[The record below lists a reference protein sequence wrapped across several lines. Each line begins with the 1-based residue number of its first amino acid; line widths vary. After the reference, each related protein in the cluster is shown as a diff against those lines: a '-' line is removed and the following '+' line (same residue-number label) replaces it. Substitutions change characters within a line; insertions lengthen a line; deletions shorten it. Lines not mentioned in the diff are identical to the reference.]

1 MQQLHMNSFLKLLL
15 LYQTTTFI
23 VGPKY
28 KKNTKVAYGDT
39 KLDLARAEKV
49 QSNMHH
55 CNYFEFNLLLN
66 RLPIQPKR

>member
-28 KKNTKVAYGDT
+28 KKTRKWLTVTPNWT
-39 KLDLARAEKV
+39 
-49 QSNMHH
+49 
-55 CNYFEFNLLLN
+55 
-66 RLPIQPKR
+66 